1 MPFRIDWTEHK
12 CFDGSLP
19 CGPWITPASQ
29 ISDPQQLDLKLW
41 VNDKLMQDSCT
52 DQMVF
57 SVRQQIAKL
66 SINRTLYPG
75 DIILTG
81 TPAGV
86 GAGRGIFLESG
97 DKVRMAIEGI
107 GELQHSIA

>member
-1 MPFRIDWTEHK
+1 
-12 CFDGSLP
+12 
-19 CGPWITPASQ
+19 
-29 ISDPQQLDLKLW
+29 
-41 VNDKLMQDSCT
+41 VNDELMQDSST

-66 SINRTLYPG
+66 SVNRTLYPG
-75 DIILTG
+75 DLILTG

-86 GAGRGIFLESG
+86 GAGRGVFLSPG